1 MSSETV
7 ENISSLSRQQNEKS
21 NNELWKKLK
30 IEFLLD
36 HPVFPDNVIY
46 GNIKVDPE
54 SAQHMIKKFIFSI
67 DEDDILHYIFLQ
79 LVVDGSNETDFD
91 SKYRY
96 ISARG
101 FDPTQKEIS
110 VRIDAEPK
118 DSKLNPKESNTV
130 NFSIVRKIFSFTPTA
145 SIKWTDENS
154 KPDLIIQ
161 WSHLGNPVVKK
172 YILILDKKEINYI
185 RNPTIADAYKV
196 CLKRFDAGP
205 KSTEHTIQIVAIL
218 TTKVSSG
225 EVVH

>member
-1 MSSETV
+1 MDCIERVKHGS
-7 ENISSLSRQQNEKS
+7 S

-130 NFSIVRKIFSFTPTA
+130 
-145 SIKWTDENS
+145 
-154 KPDLIIQ
+154 
-161 WSHLGNPVVKK
+161 
-172 YILILDKKEINYI
+172 I